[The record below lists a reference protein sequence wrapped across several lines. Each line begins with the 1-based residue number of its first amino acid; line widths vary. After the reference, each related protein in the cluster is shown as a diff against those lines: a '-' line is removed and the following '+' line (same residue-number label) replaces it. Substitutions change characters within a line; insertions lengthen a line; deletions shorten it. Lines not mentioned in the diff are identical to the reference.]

1 MAAAGRQSRLR
12 PRPDPKRIIL
22 LGKLPASV
30 LVGVYGGFSPSTE
43 ISVERE
49 RIVREIARIE
59 DEIEKFK
66 RLELAA

>member
-1 MAAAGRQSRLR
+1 MSRRAMKLSLLLWGVLWSLAA
-12 PRPDPKRIIL
+12 L
-22 LGKLPASV
+22 LQG
-30 LVGVYGGFSPSTE
+30 GVYGGFSPSTE

-49 RIVREIARIE
+49 RIVREIARME

>member
-1 MAAAGRQSRLR
+1 MF
-12 PRPDPKRIIL
+12 
-22 LGKLPASV
+22 LGAIMTRV
-30 LVGVYGGFSPSTE
+30 LQVLGTVFRGVLGGVYGGFSPSTE

-49 RIVREIARIE
+49 RIVREIARME